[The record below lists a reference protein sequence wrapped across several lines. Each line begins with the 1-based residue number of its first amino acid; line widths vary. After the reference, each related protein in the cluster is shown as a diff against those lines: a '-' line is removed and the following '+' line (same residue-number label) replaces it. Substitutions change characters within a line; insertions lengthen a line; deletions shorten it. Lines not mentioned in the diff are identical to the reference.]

1 MKRVSTYFVGSRQMK
16 YILVTLVG
24 LVVADGIISRFLVRY
39 GLGREGNPFL
49 QTLVEDNNFLLI
61 KLVGALLCA
70 LILWDLYKTRPRA
83 SLASS
88 LLFVVL
94 YTVIVF
100 WNLGIYLAA
109 LIQVIL

>member
-1 MKRVSTYFVGSRQMK
+1 MK

-49 QTLVEDNNFLLI
+49 QTLVGDNNFLLI

-83 SLASS
+83 ALSSS
-88 LLFVVL
+88 LLFVGL

-109 LIQVIL
+109 LIKVIL